1 MPEAA
6 QRNLFRPPTQA
17 IVPVELKGLRIE
29 EQAQRFHE
37 ANPHVYD
44 AVVSVA
50 LGMKAAGFKKGA
62 IKMIW
67 ERLRWLHA
75 MRTGGGD
82 YKLNNNFA
90 PWYAR
95 LVMDT
100 VPELHGFF
108 ETRALR
114 YERNA

>member
-44 AVVSVA
+44 AE
-50 LGMKAAGFKKGA
+50 LLRGA
-62 IKMIW
+62 RID
-67 ERLRWLHA
+67 L
-75 MRTGGGD
+75 
-82 YKLNNNFA
+82 
-90 PWYAR
+90 
-95 LVMDT
+95 
-100 VPELHGFF
+100 
-108 ETRALR
+108 
-114 YERNA
+114 